1 MSNVSRALL
10 AIRKFHRLKQG
21 ELSESLGVSSS
32 YLCEI
37 EKGRKNINLDLLGKY
52 SDYFDIPVSSIL
64 FLSERMESDTG
75 RAGSFR
81 VKAAGLLLKI
91 LEWSSPKE
99 QNDE

>member
-1 MSNVSRALL
+1 MRDVSRALL
-10 AIRKFHRLKQG
+10 AIRKFHGVKQG

-37 EKGRKNINLDLLGKY
+37 EKGRKNINLELLKKY

-64 FLSERMESDTG
+64 FLSERMDFDTG
-75 RAGSFR
+75 QAGSFR

-91 LEWSSPKE
+91 LEWSAPKE